1 MKCELRPQLGVI
13 NETDG
18 QRPMEQKVVVVVQV
32 EDASWVARVNM

>member
-18 QRPMEQKVVVVVQV
+18 PGRSKANGAEGGGGG
-32 EDASWVARVNM
+32 SG